1 MSTVETAMTPE
12 LVDDPPMPF
21 TDHLVELRRR
31 LIQSLLIWG
40 AGSALAFEY
49 SDRFLDRLARPVGQ
63 LVFIAPA
70 EAFHTRIKLAL
81 YGGLLLTLPLL
92 LHQVWLFT
100 ARALDRRWRRRLLTM
115 VPLAYGL
122 FMGGVAVCLYA
133 VVPAAM
139 KFFLSYGSAGVRPL
153 ITLSAYLGFV
163 ETLSLAFGAVFQ
175 FPLVLYILNW
185 MGILE
190 KGQLTPYRRLI
201 YFACFVF
208 PALFTP
214 DVVGQVCL
222 AVSTIVLFELS
233 LLAMG
238 TAERP

>member
-1 MSTVETAMTPE
+1 MNTVETVIVPE
-12 LVDDPPMPF
+12 VIDDPAMPF
-21 TDHLVELRRR
+21 TEHLVELRRR
-31 LIQSLLIWG
+31 IIAALIIWG

-49 SDRFLDRLARPVGQ
+49 SDKFLDWLARPVGQ

-81 YGGLLLTLPLL
+81 YCGFILTLPLL

-100 ARALDRRWRRRLLTM
+100 ARALDRRWRMRLLTM
-115 VPLAYGL
+115 VPLSYGL
-122 FMGGVAVCLYA
+122 FIVGVGISLYA

-185 MGILE
+185 MGIIE
-190 KGQLTPYRRLI
+190 KSQLAPYRRLI
-201 YFACFVF
+201 YFVCFIV

-214 DVVGQVCL
+214 DVVGQISL
-222 AVSTIVLFELS
+222 AVCTILLFELS
-233 LLAMG
+233 LLAMRS
-238 TAERP
+238 RPAA